1 MLNADKIVKRTITFL
16 FITSL
21 SLSLFTSIARA
32 GSDKEYETFDGRVYN
47 GKYYP
52 RVDIIEW
59 TEPEFSN
66 SHMEFQNYDY
76 KKVPISAA
84 YQLDDKT
91 GRKVMKV
98 HYELKRQNGE
108 IEHVCRRVIAP
119 GHFGEN
125 FYVYQDMSDPDR
137 DIAMVSME
145 PLPEKKGR
153 SLVQTKKYTPCEDE
167 AVKTSKR
174 LPAAAQAASSEKSS
188 SQDSLKVESEGSV
201 QKKDAEGKETSPFQ
215 DW

>member
-1 MLNADKIVKRTITFL
+1 MLTADKIVKRTITFI

-21 SLSLFTSIARA
+21 SLSLLSSIARA

-59 TEPEFSN
+59 TEPEFTN

-84 YQLDDKT
+84 YELDSKS

-98 HYELKRQNGE
+98 HYELKRSNGE

-119 GHFGEN
+119 GHFSEN
-125 FYVYQDMSDPDR
+125 FMVYQDLSDSDR
-137 DIAMVSME
+137 DIWMVSME
-145 PLPEKKGR
+145 ALPEKKGR
-153 SLVQTKKYTPCEDE
+153 KQIQTKKYTACEE
-167 AVKTSKR
+167 STEQSKR
-174 LPAAAQAASSEKSS
+174 LPASSTGSENSS
-188 SQDSLKVESEGSV
+188 SQDSLKVEKEGSIM
-201 QKKDAEGKETSPFQ
+201 KKGKDGNETSPFQ

>member
-1 MLNADKIVKRTITFL
+1 MFRANIIVKKTITFI

-21 SLSLFTSIARA
+21 GLSLLSTIARA

-59 TEPEFSN
+59 TEPELTN

-84 YQLDDKT
+84 YELDTKN

-98 HYELKRQNGE
+98 HYELLRSNGE
-108 IEHVCRRVIAP
+108 IEHVCRRVVAP
-119 GHFGEN
+119 GHFSEN
-125 FYVYQDMSDPDR
+125 FMVYQDLSDSDR
-137 DIAMVSME
+137 DIWMVTMDA
-145 PLPEKKGR
+145 LPEKKGR
-153 SLVQTKKYTPCEDE
+153 KQIQTKKYTACEEPQDS
-167 AVKTSKR
+167 SKR
-174 LPAAAQAASSEKSS
+174 LPASAHGSEKSS
-188 SQDSLKVESEGSV
+188 SQDSLKVEKEGSV
-201 QKKDAEGKETSPFQ
+201 LKKDKEGNETSPFQ